1 MEKKDDSKIRNKK
14 REEKPDDQTTIIS
27 DRESIDNYED
37 TLTLREEDEKTHDK
51 TIAVFDIDDITRKLR
66 DEIDDIPEA
75 DMDEMDSGQLSGI
88 IKNIFPERTEA
99 EQLKI
104 NRHFL
109 RDAEPF
115 RLERLLEDMKN
126 RPEGIATGFAGIDQ
140 HVSIPN
146 SSLTIITSE
155 PRHGKSIFMMNL
167 LLNMA
172 SLYKDKHFLFYTYE
186 EVKRDIETKLINMS
200 GDTPF
205 KKSENVKT
213 NLARWKYI
221 LRTKDPEELK
231 NLSKQEPEY
240 TGLAKFVEIAQR
252 IHIIDQHYDIVDL
265 IDSIRSFYNT
275 FKIGAAFVDFFQ
287 KIKPEK
293 KGNLPRQQQLQDISG
308 YLREAADRMKLP
320 FICGAQFSAVEKGLP
335 EYDVLTADNIMEI
348 WNLEWAANLVIGLQD
363 YARSKFIGSN
373 INDSF
378 KSKLFEHKLIKPEKI
393 QGSFSNKD
401 EKSIVLVKVLVNR
414 EGLEPE
420 EELLLHKPLLK
431 IRDLTDEDI
440 RLIRKNLV

>member
-1 MEKKDDSKIRNKK
+1 MEKKDDSKIKK
-14 REEKPDDQTTIIS
+14 KEEKPDDQTTIIS

-51 TIAVFDIDDITRKLR
+51 TIAVFNIDDITRKLR

-75 DMDEMDSGQLSGI
+75 EMDEMDSGQLSGI

-99 EQLKI
+99 ELLKI

-115 RLERLLEDMKN
+115 RLERLVEDMKN
-126 RPEGIATGFAGIDQ
+126 RPAGLATGFTGIDQ

-172 SLYKDKHFLFYTYE
+172 NIYKDKHFLFITYE

-205 KKSENVKT
+205 KESQNVKT
-213 NLARWKYI
+213 NLACWKYI
-221 LRTKDPEELK
+221 LRTKEPDELK
-231 NLSKQEPEY
+231 KLSRQEPEY
-240 TGLAKFVEIAQR
+240 TGLMRFMDIAPR
-252 IHIIDQHYDIVDL
+252 IHVVDQHYNVLEL
-265 IDSIRSFYNT
+265 IDSIRSFDNT
-275 FKIGAAFVDFFQ
+275 FKIGAVFIDFFQ

-293 KGNLPRQQQLQDISG
+293 KKANLPRQQQLQDISEN
-308 YLREAADRMKLP
+308 LRESADKMKLP
-320 FICGAQFSAVEKGLP
+320 FICGAQFSAVKKGLP

-363 YARSKFIGSN
+363 YSRSKFIGSN
-373 INDSF
+373 VTDNF
-378 KSKLFEHKLIKPEKI
+378 KSKLYEHKLIKPEEI
-393 QGSFSNKD
+393 QGSFSIKD
-401 EKSIVLVKVLVNR
+401 EKSIVLAKVLVNR

-431 IRDLTDEDI
+431 IKDLTDEDI